1 MWQLSTSYIFDAWYQ
16 LDTISLMAMTIRLSE
31 ELDAKLERLANE
43 LGVSKQQAVIH
54 AIELSDAKSIR
65 EHQLAEAR
73 EFVLSHDA
81 ELMEKLADA

>member
-1 MWQLSTSYIFDAWYQ
+1 
-16 LDTISLMAMTIRLSE
+16 MAMTIRLTPD
-31 ELDAKLERLANE
+31 LDAKLERLAEE

-54 AIELSDAKSIR
+54 AIELSEARSIR

-73 EFVLSHDA
+73 AFVLSHDK

>member
-1 MWQLSTSYIFDAWYQ
+1 
-16 LDTISLMAMTIRLSE
+16 MAMTIRLTA
-31 ELDAKLERLANE
+31 ELDAKLERLASE

-65 EHQLAEAR
+65 EKQLSDAR
-73 EFVLSHDA
+73 AFVLDHDA

>member
-1 MWQLSTSYIFDAWYQ
+1 
-16 LDTISLMAMTIRLSE
+16 MAMTIRLTD
-31 ELDAKLERLANE
+31 ELDAKLERLAVE

-54 AIELSDAKSIR
+54 AIELSDSRSIR

-73 EFVLSHDA
+73 AFVLDHDK

>member
-1 MWQLSTSYIFDAWYQ
+1 
-16 LDTISLMAMTIRLSE
+16 MAMTIRLTD
-31 ELDAKLERLANE
+31 ELDAKLSRLADE

-65 EHQLAEAR
+65 ENQLAEAR
-73 EFVLSHDA
+73 AFVLTHDK

>member
-1 MWQLSTSYIFDAWYQ
+1 
-16 LDTISLMAMTIRLSE
+16 MAMTIRLTD
-31 ELDAKLERLANE
+31 ELDAKLERLASE

-65 EHQLAEAR
+65 EKQLSDAR
-73 EFVLSHDA
+73 AFVLDHDA